1 MKIQDTS
8 FYERIN
14 LLDTKERQTVL
25 KNTKDVQKH
34 LFMTDAIDVEISDE
48 GFNVL
53 RERANELQPEMDYTD
68 PRKMKRAETN
78 EVEFDYYMRMRQ
90 MSIKGG
96 YNTAEEAMNSIMEA
110 YETLYN
116 EIVDAHKDGD
126 RLVSYKIMGDKT
138 LTLEEDLA
146 ELDKAFNRQVG
157 DLEGLIVRTQT
168 RSYLWLVHK
177 NSSQSPQSLQ
187 NPQGKVRRYDG
198 WYNYSEKEYK
208 DVAVSMMKLA
218 RENFLALFDSKNY
231 QKGDGKLII
240 SDIINKNAEFME
252 DTKKLF
258 SKY

>member
-1 MKIQDTS
+1 MAISGIGSNYNLFEAAANYEHRKITVREAVS
-8 FYERIN
+8 MP
-14 LLDTKERQTVL
+14 KEQSV
-25 KNTKDVQKH
+25 N
-34 LFMTDAIDVEISDE
+34 FSISEE
-48 GFNVL
+48 GLRAL
-53 RERANELQPEMDYTD
+53 RERVNEIQPKIEYTD
-68 PRKMKRAETN
+68 PREMPRAKTN

-96 YNTAEEAMNSIMEA
+96 YNTAEEAMKSVMEA

-168 RSYLWLVHK
+168 RSYLWLVH
-177 NSSQSPQSLQ
+177 NSSPHTLK

-198 WYNYSEKEYK
+198 WYNYSEKEYT

-240 SDIINKNAEFME
+240 SDMINKNAEFME